1 VQIGFIGSG
10 NMARSLAL
18 GLDEPAL
25 FSDSGSGRAQL
36 LAEQTDGEALETAE
50 LGARADVIFL
60 CHKPKQLAEV
70 AAKLPDYS
78 GTVVSVLAAT
88 PLAALREAYPHAK
101 VVRTMPNIPVE
112 FGEGVFAVAAE
123 SDDAPALID
132 KFNRFGL
139 VVQTPEEHFEV
150 VTAIGG
156 CAPAFFALFARE
168 LIAAAV
174 ARGLDLAQASEVVN
188 ETLRGTGTALRSNGI
203 DPDALMTAVASP
215 GGLTERALQSFDE
228 SGLQAAVE
236 RAVATVLGE

>member
-1 VQIGFIGSG
+1 MQLGFIGSG

-18 GLDEPAL
+18 GLGEPAL
-25 FSDSGSGRAQL
+25 FSDGGSGRAKL
-36 LAEQTDGEALETAE
+36 LAEQTGGEALSTAE
-50 LGARADVIFL
+50 VAARSDVIFL
-60 CHKPKQLAEV
+60 CHKPRHLTEV
-70 AAKLPDYS
+70 AALLPNYS
-78 GTVVSVLAAT
+78 GTIVSVLAAT
-88 PLAALREAYPHAK
+88 SLADLRAAYPHAR

-168 LIAAAV
+168 LISSAI
-174 ARGLDLAQASEVVN
+174 ARGLDPAQAREVVN

-203 DPDALMTAVASP
+203 DADALMTAVASP
-215 GGLTERALQSFDE
+215 GGLTERALESFDE
-228 SGLQAAVE
+228 SGLQAAVD